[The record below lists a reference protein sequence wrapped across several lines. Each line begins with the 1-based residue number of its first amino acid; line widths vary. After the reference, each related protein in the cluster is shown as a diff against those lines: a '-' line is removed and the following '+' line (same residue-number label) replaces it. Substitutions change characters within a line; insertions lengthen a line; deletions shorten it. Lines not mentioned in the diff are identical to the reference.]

1 MGLAWYAWA
10 MSPALLLVLG
20 VVCAVLGGELFVRGA
35 TGLARLAR
43 VPAHLIGVTVAAFA
57 TSSPELAVAVNAGAA
72 GVPVIA
78 LGDAVGTNVANVGLI
93 LGAALL
99 VSGMAAPRDSVR
111 RDFPAALLTPLL
123 TLAVVLDG
131 VFSRLDAGLFLGLF
145 GAWLAAVVREARR
158 QRAGAGEE
166 GGTLRRGPVVLL
178 SVLGLAL
185 LVLAGR
191 LIVVGANG
199 LAEAWGLDKFVVGAT
214 VVAVATSTP
223 ELATTL
229 IARWRGQAELGL
241 GTILGS
247 NIFNSLFIVSVA
259 GLVTPIA
266 LDWRT
271 VAVGLLFGLL
281 TVAATLPGRAGWIGR
296 GRGVLLLALYAAYVA
311 AILHRA

>member
-1 MGLAWYAWA
+1 
-10 MSPALLLVLG
+10 MSPALLLALG

-72 GVPVIA
+72 GVPDIA

-99 VSGMAAPRDSVR
+99 LSGMAAPRDSVR
-111 RDFPAALLTPLL
+111 RDFPVALLTPLL

-131 VFSRLDAGLFLGLF
+131 EVSRLDAGLFLALF
-145 GAWLAAVVREARR
+145 AAWLAAVVREARR
-158 QRAGAGEE
+158 QRGAVEE
-166 GGTLRRGPVVLL
+166 GGPLRRGPVVGL
-178 SVLGLAL
+178 SLLGLAL

-191 LIVVGANG
+191 LIVVGAQG
-199 LAEAWGLDKFVVGAT
+199 LAAAWELDKFVVGAT
-214 VVAVATSTP
+214 VVALATSTP

-229 IARWRGQAELGL
+229 IAKWRGHADLGL

-247 NIFNSLFIVSVA
+247 NIFNTLFIVSVA
-259 GLVTPIA
+259 ALITPIA

-281 TVAATLPGRAGWIGR
+281 TVAVTWPTRAGWIGR
-296 GRGVLLLALYAAYVA
+296 GRGVVLLALYVAYVV
-311 AILHRA
+311 AILGGPG